1 MAPDDTTV
9 GRTPNG
15 AGDSLETLK
24 KIQSEIQRELAAH
37 CQLLKTERE
46 KMTSATTANERVLKR
61 LAAHR
66 ILLALSISYAA
77 GALTVLA
84 LQRLLPAMLSY
95 FFTAS
100 GPGL

>member
-1 MAPDDTTV
+1 MGWGTALRLSRKSSPKFSASSPLTASFSK
-9 GRTPNG
+9 R
-15 AGDSLETLK
+15 
-24 KIQSEIQRELAAH
+24 
-37 CQLLKTERE
+37 RE
-46 KMTSATTANERVLKR
+46 KMTWAATANERVLKR

-84 LQRLLPAMLSY
+84 LKHLLPAMLSY